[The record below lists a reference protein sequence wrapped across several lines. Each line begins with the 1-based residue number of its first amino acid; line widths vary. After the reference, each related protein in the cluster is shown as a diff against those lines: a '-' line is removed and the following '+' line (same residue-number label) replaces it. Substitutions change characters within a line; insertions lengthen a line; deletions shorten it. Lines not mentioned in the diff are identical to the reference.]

1 MTRLLSW
8 ISQLILTDVDAVVYV
23 DTDILFFSSLK
34 DIWDHF
40 DRMNED
46 QAFGMAFD
54 DEPTVPN
61 GYFTKIDVP
70 FYDRGGYL
78 FQF

>member
-1 MTRLLSW
+1 MTNDLFLKFLQS
-8 ISQLILTDVDAVVYV
+8 ILADLDAVVYV

-40 DRMNED
+40 DLMDED

-61 GYFTKIDVP
+61 GYFTTIDVP
-70 FYDRGGYL
+70 FYDRGG
-78 FQF
+78 